1 MNAFGRLFRLSLFG
15 ESHGDG
21 VGVLLDGVPPGLRL
35 STAMLQGD
43 LDARRPG
50 GGPLVS
56 QRKEP
61 DTSRIL
67 SGVLDGKTTG
77 APVCV
82 WIENHDVQS
91 KPYADLARTPRPGH
105 ADWVNH
111 VWSGG
116 HADLRGGG
124 HSSGRLTAG
133 LVVAGTVAQALLDA
147 VGITGAAHLHQVGP
161 HRGPDGS
168 CSVAQMRKAE
178 SSSVVKTAHTALETT
193 FVAEIESARRAKDSV
208 GGVVEFRAEG
218 LPVGLGDPIV
228 DSLESTLAHL
238 LFAIP
243 AVKGVSF
250 GAGFAAASM
259 RGSQHNDA
267 YTMAGG
273 AITPRTN
280 HAGGILGGRTT
291 GAPAWGHVAV
301 KPASSIA
308 QEQDTVDLATGKPAK
323 ITMTGRHDPCIA
335 IRAVPVVSA
344 CLAIAL
350 ADAVLLGRAQGILDA
365 SSRNPRD
372 QPGKKGQNAR
382 ERTPAG
388 RKVKSPRRASST

>member
-1 MNAFGRLFRLSLFG
+1 MNSFGRLFRLSLFG
-15 ESHGDG
+15 ESHGEG
-21 VGVLLDGVPPGLRL
+21 VGVLLDGVPPGLPL
-35 STAMLQGD
+35 STVMLQRD
-43 LDARRPG
+43 LDARRP

-67 SGVLDGKTTG
+67 SGVLGGKATG

-133 LVVAGTVAQALLDA
+133 LVVAGTVAQAMLDA
-147 VGITGAAHLHQVGP
+147 VGVTSAAHLHQVGP

-168 CSVAQMRKAE
+168 RSVAQMRKAE
-178 SSSVVKTAHTALETT
+178 SSSAVKTAHESLEGAFTAE
-193 FVAEIESARRAKDSV
+193 VEAARRAKDSV

-218 LPVGLGDPIV
+218 LPVGLGDPIL

-238 LFAIP
+238 LFAVP

-259 RGSQHNDA
+259 RGSEHNDA
-267 YTMAGG
+267 YVLRGG
-273 AITPRTN
+273 RVAPRTN
-280 HAGGILGGRTT
+280 HAGGLLGGRTT
-291 GAPAWGHVAV
+291 GAPIWGHVAV

-323 ITMTGRHDPCIA
+323 LTMTGRHDPCIA
-335 IRAVPVVSA
+335 IRAVPVVRA

-350 ADAVLLGRAQGILDA
+350 ADAVLLGRAQGLLGSNPSLPDETG
-365 SSRNPRD
+365 RN
-372 QPGKKGQNAR
+372 QPNAL
-382 ERTPAG
+382 ERSPG
-388 RKVKSPRRASST
+388 RRKVKSPGRASSS